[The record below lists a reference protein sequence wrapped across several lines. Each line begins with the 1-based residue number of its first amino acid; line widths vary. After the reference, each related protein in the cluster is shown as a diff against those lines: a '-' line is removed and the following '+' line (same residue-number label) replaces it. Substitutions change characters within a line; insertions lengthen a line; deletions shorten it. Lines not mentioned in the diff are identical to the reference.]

1 MWRVRVLLTLG
12 ACLAGFVCASASGA
26 AAARNT
32 SSTASGIHAV
42 VVRVLGSGG
51 WKPMPIRAGRVSV
64 VVDGKV
70 VARGRV
76 GSRGM
81 ALVGHFR
88 RMPRDF
94 EVIVDGGRAG
104 HRRLGGQV
112 LADVR
117 GYRRGKTVHVDFVTT
132 LVARYQQAHPG
143 LSPRKVRRT
152 VKRFLRL
159 PGYYEIGIDGRSN
172 VAFDGRRFLAR
183 SGTGVRY
190 RHFAAKLVRKMHDP
204 RARMSFARAQK
215 HGKRHGHRKSS
226 AQALSLG
233 AGRADDSPLDRA
245 KALGSTQGN
254 LAEAIVKGT
263 GIFGVLG
270 NSVNLLDIAEGGL
283 AIYDAV
289 EDAETRAQL
298 EQISAQLQEVE
309 QSIALLQE
317 TVEEMRRE
325 GHEESYSA
333 RAAEVAEIRAEV
345 KSAADSLASAT
356 ETSIQEN
363 CTSPTLPHG
372 PKCTEIQGLMM
383 GTDGFSYNMAATGL
397 TTPAAVNAYA
407 LRIAGDALPE
417 EAAPGELGLIQLAS
431 RLVTEEP
438 PFFTPTDSTRLRAA
452 AAYWISSYTE
462 ALGLAATYWALNGAN
477 KLTVETDIGQVKANA
492 AAMPK
497 TIPSELK
504 EATISIGNGRMWSI
518 ESAGRGT
525 TATPFA
531 ELSAAQWEFE
541 PKAGEWVS
549 ANGLSLKPMGP
560 GKGAFSFSNWKIA
573 GQSQVAALREEVGE
587 TRERPAGPGLIAKAE
602 FSEAMLRPEYSYTWQ
617 GETVTGR
624 GVAIVYVAQW
634 EEIGC
639 TAAESICIWPVL
651 TGDQSISGFN
661 QTMDAWE
668 GIAYRPYPVVV
679 EHCEFPGECSPP
691 RWGYAWGYGETLYG
705 GDPIADI
712 PYLFYREVQPNEC
725 YYYPAP
731 GVPKAGSPGC
741 VE

>member
-1 MWRVRVLLTLG
+1 MRRARVPLILVACFAALLG
-12 ACLAGFVCASASGA
+12 ATAQQAVAAGAPSPNPPGV
-26 AAARNT
+26 R
-32 SSTASGIHAV
+32 AV

-51 WKPMPIRAGRVSV
+51 WRSMPIRGGRVSV

-70 VARGRV
+70 AARGRV

-88 RMPRDF
+88 RLPRAF
-94 EVIVDGGRAG
+94 EVIVDGGRVG
-104 HRRLGGQV
+104 HHRFGGQV
-112 LADVR
+112 LADVH
-117 GYRRGKTVHVDFVTT
+117 GYRRGQTVHVDFVTT
-132 LVARYQQAHPG
+132 LVARYQRAHPRR
-143 LSPRKVRRT
+143 SPREVRHT

-159 PGYYEIGIDGRSN
+159 PGYYEIGIDGRAN

-183 SGTGVRY
+183 SGTGTHY
-190 RHFAAKLVRKMHDP
+190 RHFVDKLVRKMHDP
-204 RARMSFARAQK
+204 RARMSFARARK
-215 HGKRHGHRKSS
+215 HGKHRTHKNSN
-226 AQALSLG
+226 ARALSLDLSRGSAG
-233 AGRADDSPLDRA
+233 ALDRA
-245 KALGSTQGN
+245 KAVGSTQGS
-254 LAEAIVKGT
+254 LAEAIVKGA
-263 GIFGVLG
+263 GIYGVLG

-298 EQISAQLQEVE
+298 EAISAQLQEVE

-317 TVEEMRRE
+317 TVEIMRRE
-325 GHEESYSA
+325 GHEENYSA
-333 RAAEVAEIRAEV
+333 RAAEVAETRAEV

-372 PKCTEIQGLMM
+372 PKCAEIQGLMM

-397 TTPAAVNAYA
+397 TTPAAVNGYA
-407 LRIAGDALPE
+407 LRIAGDVLTE

-438 PFFTPTDSTRLRAA
+438 TFFTPTDSTRLRAA

-462 ALGLAATYWALNGAN
+462 ALSLAATYWALNGAN
-477 KLTVETDIGQVKANA
+477 TLTVESDLDQVKKNA
-492 AAMPK
+492 AA
-497 TIPSELK
+497 IPEAIPHQLT
-504 EATISIGNGRMWSI
+504 EATISIANGRMWSI

-525 TATPFA
+525 TETPFA
-531 ELSAAQWEFE
+531 QLSAAQWEFE

-549 ANGLSLKPMGP
+549 ANGLRLKPMGP
-560 GKGAFSFSNWKIA
+560 GKPEFGFSNWKIA
-573 GQSQVAALREEVGE
+573 GQPQVAGLREEVGE
-587 TRERPAGPGLIAKAE
+587 RRQGSAGPELIAKAE
-602 FSEAMLRPEYSYTWQ
+602 FSEEMVRPEYTYTWQ
-617 GETVTGR
+617 GETITGH

-634 EEIGC
+634 REIGC
-639 TAAESICIWPVL
+639 EAAESICVWPVL
-651 TGDQSISGFN
+651 IGDEAISGFN
-661 QTMDAWE
+661 TTMYAWE
-668 GIAYRPYPVVV
+668 GMSYDPHPVII
-679 EHCEFPGECSPP
+679 ENCEFACGPP
-691 RWGYAWGYGETLYG
+691 QWGYAWGYGEILHG
-705 GDPIADI
+705 GDPIDNI
-712 PYLFYREVQPNEC
+712 PYLFYREIQPSEC